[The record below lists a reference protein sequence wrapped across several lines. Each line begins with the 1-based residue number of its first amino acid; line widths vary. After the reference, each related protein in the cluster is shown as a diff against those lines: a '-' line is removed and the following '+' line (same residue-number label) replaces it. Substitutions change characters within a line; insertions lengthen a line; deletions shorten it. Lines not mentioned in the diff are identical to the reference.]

1 LAARGHFDPRLDF
14 QLDRKKFDDKHYFTI
29 WDQTLS
35 LPTLWG
41 IKGKAGFENANGA
54 FLNPLD
60 ARPLA
65 GQAFLGFE
73 MPLLQGLFFD
83 EYRLILREAEWHL
96 QMQDLALAQVKNDLL
111 LDAAEVYIL
120 WYIAFRQFAAQDQA
134 LKLAG
139 NRLRDIRTA
148 FFLGERPM
156 VDTIEVHLN
165 VLTREAALLDANLS
179 LQLASAESGNFL
191 WESGQPLD
199 PSSFFPLGTDLP
211 EEQTEEDVSYWES
224 LTLRDNPNLR
234 LIQLTGN
241 QYLLERRWAR
251 EQLKPLLDIQFNA
264 LADGWRFEQVL
275 DASSPQFL
283 LENNYKWGIRAMVPI
298 LYRKQRGKV
307 QWVENKYKE
316 WEFRV
321 MDQTR
326 EWVTKTRQY
335 FASFENLGR
344 QYRNLQ
350 AQERQT
356 LALLEAERLTF
367 DAGESSVFLLN
378 AREQKNVEVQVKTLK
393 TLGDWLKAY
402 YQLLWSAGQLHL
414 PARF

>member
-1 LAARGHFDPRLDF
+1 MRGLLGFFLLFQLPIIAQEPLSLGQFLQRTGAEHPRIAEATQRLLQARSQLLAARGHFDPRLDF

-35 LPTLWG
+35 LPTRWG

-83 EYRLILREAEWHL
+83 EYRLILRKAEWHL

-234 LIQLTGN
+234 LI
-241 QYLLERRWAR
+241 
-251 EQLKPLLDIQFNA
+251 
-264 LADGWRFEQVL
+264 
-275 DASSPQFL
+275 
-283 LENNYKWGIRAMVPI
+283 
-298 LYRKQRGKV
+298 
-307 QWVENKYKE
+307 
-316 WEFRV
+316 
-321 MDQTR
+321 
-326 EWVTKTRQY
+326 
-335 FASFENLGR
+335 
-344 QYRNLQ
+344 
-350 AQERQT
+350 
-356 LALLEAERLTF
+356 
-367 DAGESSVFLLN
+367 
-378 AREQKNVEVQVKTLK
+378 
-393 TLGDWLKAY
+393 
-402 YQLLWSAGQLHL
+402 
-414 PARF
+414 